1 MVNKSGIILETDERG
16 SRMYLVDENGKETL
30 TSEVKADKDER
41 LLSGIKIDADK
52 LNIVRPDSD
61 GREKF
66 LDTDFIKSS
75 DLKISDEFIQKLT
88 SRTSFIESL
97 SAIDLFKEGDLRRE
111 VSELRQEVSE
121 LKQKLEEK

>member
-1 MVNKSGIILETDERG
+1 M
-16 SRMYLVDENGKETL
+16 EN
-30 TSEVKADKDER
+30 
-41 LLSGIKIDADK
+41 K

-66 LDTDFIKSS
+66 LDICVIEAS
-75 DLKISDEFIQKLT
+75 DIKISDEFIQKLA
-88 SRTSFIESL
+88 SRTSFIETL
-97 SAIDLFKEGDLRRE
+97 RAIDLFKEGDLRRE